1 MGMVVVLA
9 ADSHMARVCGNN
21 SRPFSGPIRIRRSQS
36 IPPFLNENDTSIGT
50 NCNAL
55 AGLLSAGIKQR
66 QRFGRF
72 LNCFTSLRDN
82 LTFSE
87 DAIER
92 VSE

>member
-1 MGMVVVLA
+1 MGMVEVQV
-9 ADSHMARVCGNN
+9 ADSHMVRVCVNN
-21 SRPFSGPIRIRRSQS
+21 SRPFSGPIRIRWYQS

-50 NCNAL
+50 NRNAL

-72 LNCFTSLRDN
+72 LNRFTGLRDN
-82 LTFSE
+82 LAFRVNT
-87 DAIER
+87 IER